1 MARLVTI
8 SWNFRQ
14 RKYRCY
20 QNPAVVTFKKAFIE
34 QTLSRPLED
43 TINDYLKKNKT
54 TKDAVNSFVNWQITK
69 CTTSGFLT
77 GLGGLITLPVTIP
90 ANIASVLYVQ
100 LRLVAGIAMIGGYDL
115 NSDQVQTFV
124 YVCLTGQAAEDILKQ
139 AGVQFGQKLAMAS
152 IKRIPGS
159 VLVKINQKV
168 GFRFLTKFGEKG
180 IINMGK
186 MVPVVGGVIGGGFD
200 LVSTKIIAENA
211 KKMFLTGNEDVVID
225 VADVKT
231 SNVR

>member
-1 MARLVTI
+1 MQKDNA
-8 SWNFRQ
+8 
-14 RKYRCY
+14 
-20 QNPAVVTFKKAFIE
+20 KKKQPLTQEDI
-34 QTLSRPLED
+34 QKLLSTLYGKALDGIPKISRPLED

-225 VADVKT
+225 VVDVKT